1 MRRVLRRG
9 YTPGMK
15 TAISVPDP
23 VFEEAERF
31 AQRTGKSRSQLYS
44 EAMQEYLARRDPE
57 GITEQMNRV
66 LDAVEGMEDQT
77 FEWSQAA
84 TEKIF
89 RDTEW

>member
-1 MRRVLRRG
+1 
-9 YTPGMK
+9 MK
-15 TAISVPDP
+15 TAISIPDA
-23 VFEEAERF
+23 VFKEAEAYAR
-31 AQRTGKSRSQLYS
+31 RTGKSRSQLYS

-66 LDAVEGMEDQT
+66 LEAVEGMADETYQ
-77 FEWSQAA
+77 WSQAA